1 MADLELQVG
10 EVKTSTLSGKSADI
24 LCLSADYEFVVSGG
38 GDFFTFGLE
47 SVTAQ
52 PLVNAEAGEYSV
64 SVRCSIGPFS
74 NEEITTFSITVLEL
88 PEVEE
93 VTETTETTTTI
104 DSIEIPVFRPPEE

>member
-1 MADLELQVG
+1 MSSRTIPLD
-10 EVKTSTLSGKSADI
+10 TRLS
-24 LCLSADYEFVVSGG
+24 SGIEQKLT
-38 GDFFTFGLE
+38 DFFTFGLE